1 MPLPLAFASH
11 RGQKKLEDVLE
22 ISNEDSFEEESVS
35 ENEEDDDDVDDI
47 LALLRGNKSSQSTAG
62 DTTSTGQEC
71 KQTDTTGKSA
81 ESDWKKQ
88 PIVKSPARS
97 RETANHGKEK
107 SEDTYVSLN
116 VSRGN
121 RYNRERSV
129 AISLDSTQTTALEP
143 DSRAVRSNNNAR
155 TTQRFER
162 TDLDGDVFKSL
173 SLEFDKL
180 TTDVKQILDSHSN
193 ENNKVLGEFKT
204 GGENT
209 KHHVKQLGSNLSQQL
224 DTLQQSLSSLET
236 KQQFSTE
243 EVSKAYDQLL
253 QRISSSQEEISIICR
268 SIHQLQS
275 AGGNNQL
282 KTIDAL
288 VLGVARSQNQLETI
302 TSNLKLMTEEMKQNN
317 ADDKES
323 LQRLQVSRC
332 TCDGSVYLVDFF
344 SYCSAHVDLCRE
356 RTCNIAWSDQ

>member
-1 MPLPLAFASH
+1 
-11 RGQKKLEDVLE
+11 
-22 ISNEDSFEEESVS
+22 
-35 ENEEDDDDVDDI
+35 
-47 LALLRGNKSSQSTAG
+47 
-62 DTTSTGQEC
+62 
-71 KQTDTTGKSA
+71 
-81 ESDWKKQ
+81 
-88 PIVKSPARS
+88 
-97 RETANHGKEK
+97 
-107 SEDTYVSLN
+107 
-116 VSRGN
+116 
-121 RYNRERSV
+121 
-129 AISLDSTQTTALEP
+129 
-143 DSRAVRSNNNAR
+143 
-155 TTQRFER
+155 
-162 TDLDGDVFKSL
+162 
-173 SLEFDKL
+173 
-180 TTDVKQILDSHSN
+180 
-193 ENNKVLGEFKT
+193 
-204 GGENT
+204 
-209 KHHVKQLGSNLSQQL
+209 
-224 DTLQQSLSSLET
+224 LET

-268 SIHQLQS
+268 GIHQLQS

-332 TCDGSVYLVDFF
+332 TFDGSVYLVDFF